1 MTRAVVPRSASLP
14 WAMTAVTAIAAGT
27 WLRWYQL
34 DIQVL
39 IDDEWHA
46 LHKVLHSDA
55 YGIATTFGFAD
66 HSIPLTLYYR
76 FLALHGGLTEWV
88 MHLPMLVAGVV
99 LLVAAALSLRR
110 EISAPV
116 RAAWVT
122 LLAISPLLVYHSRTA
137 RPYAL
142 TSVLTFVAI
151 VAFRRWWLRD
161 GSTGAWGATYVATTF
176 LAGWF
181 HPITLPFTLLPF
193 VYYGTRALLHARS
206 HEGTP
211 LRTALVRLLA
221 LGIVTALLLAAALA
235 PPLF

>member
-110 EISAPV
+110 ETTPPV
-116 RAAWVT
+116 RVAWVA

-142 TSVLTFVAI
+142 TGLLTFVAI

-161 GSTGAWGATYVATTF
+161 RKSTRLNSSHVEISY

-193 VYYGTRALLHARS
+193 VYYGTR
-206 HEGTP
+206 
-211 LRTALVRLLA
+211 
-221 LGIVTALLLAAALA
+221 
-235 PPLF
+235 